1 MISYKKEVEQMHKV
15 FFYLGCFFVLGA
27 AVLASRLGGPDAGM
41 LALTAG
47 GAIGSFAA
55 AIVFGNR

>member
-1 MISYKKEVEQMHKV
+1 MHKV